1 MRRLPTL
8 SWVRETG
15 KTPAG
20 GREPD
25 CLRSAR
31 QQMARFKRF
40 QRLRGIA
47 LICLVALASGYL
59 GTRIDPIRALADSVG
74 KAEAGALPAP
84 GYVVVLDEGREAAAA
99 PPTEAASA
107 SVEVSL
113 GCGLDGSRGTLGCGD
128 DAPAW
133 RSSLAPAEDA
143 AAPSEPLAEPLAL
156 AMIVVP
162 EIEPLRQASHAPALP
177 VIRAPRGLV
186 KERQAPAAARSQDAD
201 AAAKRGAAERG
212 AAGTCGAGPETVAV
226 KAFQTGSRTASFIV
240 VGSYTDPMNALKAFS
255 RVQDRWQAQIVHTE
269 VGGRLYRRVLLGP
282 FGREALAEVR
292 RELAERGVE
301 DTWAFRTSC
310 VSAG

>member
-20 GREPD
+20 GQEPD

-31 QQMARFKRF
+31 RQMARFKRS
-40 QRLRGIA
+40 QRLRGTA

-84 GYVVVLDEGREAAAA
+84 GYVVVLDEGREAAA
-99 PPTEAASA
+99 PPAEAASA

-113 GCGLDGSRGTLGCGD
+113 GCGLDGARGTLGCGD
-128 DAPAW
+128 GAPAW

-143 AAPSEPLAEPLAL
+143 AASSEPLAEPLAL

-186 KERQAPAAARSQDAD
+186 KKRQAPSRGAD
-201 AAAKRGAAERG
+201 AVAKRGAAERG
-212 AAGTCGAGPETVAV
+212 AAGTCGTGPETVAV
-226 KAFQTGSRTASFIV
+226 KAFQTGSRTANFIV
-240 VGSYTDPMNALKAFS
+240 VGSYTDPMNTLKAFS
-255 RVQDRWQAQIVHTE
+255 RVQDRWRAQIVHTE

-301 DTWAFRTSC
+301 DTWALRTSC